1 MQRRMFLTVL
11 LAVFT
16 AAVIYLGVGRSPS
29 EPDVPPWIPPRA
41 NDVSK
46 NVRFSEVIDANNRT
60 KLLNRVRYDEAIPID
75 DRLLFAR
82 GMARV
87 FLGDANDGKT
97 VAQVINEQRT
107 FERNQ
112 QHLAPAKPAKH
123 PKAPR

>member
-1 MQRRMFLTVL
+1 MQRRLFLTAV

-29 EPDVPPWIPPRA
+29 EPDIPSWAPPRA
-41 NDVSK
+41 NDVPK
-46 NVRFSEVIDANNRT
+46 NVRFSEVIDANNRA

-75 DRLLFAR
+75 ERLLFAR

-97 VAQVINEQRT
+97 VAQVINEQRA
-107 FERNQ
+107 FER
-112 QHLAPAKPAKH
+112 KKH
-123 PKAPR
+123 R